1 VARHAKFLSIND
13 SAFKGWVEKV
23 VPWDRKSVL
32 VSSGGGLFLVDRETG
47 AVSRPRLPHV
57 AGLDL
62 DTIPLPV
69 LYPESPQKLW
79 IGTITHG
86 LYLLDR
92 VSGSVT
98 GYHKGPIG
106 GSRSRD
112 GRIQELQLDGKGR
125 MWIATGD
132 GIDLFD
138 PVSGEYKEF
147 LPNGQAPGKSMFTRM
162 SADSTG
168 ILWISTADDGLY
180 LLPPAS
186 FRFAHYALRGPSGW
200 PMEMETI
207 TLQQCP

>member
-1 VARHAKFLSIND
+1 M
-13 SAFKGWVEKV
+13 
-23 VPWDRKSVL
+23 
-32 VSSGGGLFLVDRETG
+32 
-47 AVSRPRLPHV
+47 
-57 AGLDL
+57 
-62 DTIPLPV
+62 
-69 LYPESPQKLW
+69 
-79 IGTITHG
+79 
-86 LYLLDR
+86 
-92 VSGSVT
+92 T

-112 GRIQELQLDGKGR
+112 GRIQELQLDGKGG

-138 PVSGEYKEF
+138 PVSGEYREF

-207 TLQQCP
+207 DRWDDGSYWIGTEGKVANIRLEDLSVLRVVDLFKGRKADMHAPASGPPSTKGMEHCGTAPGDWGSTASTFKAGASGISGSQISRQVKH